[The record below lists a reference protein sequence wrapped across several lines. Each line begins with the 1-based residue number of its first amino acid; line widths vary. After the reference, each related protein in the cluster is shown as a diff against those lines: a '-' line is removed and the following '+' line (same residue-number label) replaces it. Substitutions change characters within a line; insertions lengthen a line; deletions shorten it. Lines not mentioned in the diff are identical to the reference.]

1 MMQCPCNTQK
11 TDQTGVI
18 YLHLVCLPCTL
29 CMDWD
34 WTQTLLFHKWC
45 NTHGTHRK
53 LTRLPEPA
61 RTNRASGHNDH
72 RDNQLSQVLH
82 RHLLLLL
89 GAAEKNHH
97 FDYSVAVMKSLCVSM
112 PTTFGS
118 SLNEKVDVGFWTC
131 SAISEELTRVLTP
144 CLNWESNPG

>member
-1 MMQCPCNTQK
+1 MMQCTCNTQK
-11 TDQTGVI
+11 ADQTGVI

-34 WTQTLLFHKWC
+34 WTQTPLFHKWC

-82 RHLLLLL
+82 LHLLLLL
-89 GAAEKNHH
+89 GAAEKITILIILQLSWRVCVFPCRQPLGLLLMRRWMWDFEH
-97 FDYSVAVMKSLCVSM
+97 AQQSLKNWQE
-112 PTTFGS
+112 
-118 SLNEKVDVGFWTC
+118 SLHPV
-131 SAISEELTRVLTP
+131 
-144 CLNWESNPG
+144 